1 MEKSLSIDNLFVFVI
16 IVSAFA
22 VPEEHQ
28 SRALTIGIVLA
39 LLLRGI
45 FIALGAA
52 LLDAFSF
59 MFLIFGLALLGTAV
73 QLFRHRNQ
81 DPSVQDNALVGA
93 ARRALPITDRYDGGR
108 IFTRIG
114 ERRAL
119 TPMFLVLFAIGTT
132 DLLFAL
138 DSIPAV
144 FGVTQHAYIVFWKA
158 PDNRHEEGNERVLH
172 RRPSKSRW
180 PRPCVGD
187 PRGRSEALD
196 RGARRPDIEPRNDVC
211 PGCRRGQKRR
221 KATPP
226 VALSRVVGGP
236 RGVGE
241 PVHACDLFMLRTG
254 RSRGRPLPVD
264 DAPSWMVRGV
274 ACRRAAGREGN
285 AKAVILR

>member
-1 MEKSLSIDNLFVFVI
+1 MRRAPVLKQMHSSDRANDGRAVRPARHDRVHAN
-16 IVSAFA
+16 SAA
-22 VPEEHQ
+22 GRHARITVAWR
-28 SRALTIGIVLA
+28 RAA
-39 LLLRGI
+39 S
-45 FIALGAA
+45 GAQRVRR
-52 LLDAFSF
+52 L
-59 MFLIFGLALLGTAV
+59 
-73 QLFRHRNQ
+73 Q
-81 DPSVQDNALVGA
+81 P
-93 ARRALPITDRYDGGR
+93 ARRSNRR
-108 IFTRIG
+108 K
-114 ERRAL
+114 RRARLAAAVAPRDDVTVRL
-119 TPMFLVLFAIGTT
+119 TMPVAFGRA
-132 DLLFAL
+132 DLGI
-138 DSIPAV
+138 D
-144 FGVTQHAYIVFWKA
+144 FWKA